1 MCTCTRDLEPRLL
14 IHSGLSALTCGARSG
29 GGSVG
34 AADLFVRYHA
44 DMATTGDTEGQVYM
58 CVTGAPAD
66 DSGVCVEH
74 GETACVISVRKPT

>member
-1 MCTCTRDLEPRLL
+1 
-14 IHSGLSALTCGARSG
+14 
-29 GGSVG
+29 
-34 AADLFVRYHA
+34 
-44 DMATTGDTEGQVYM
+44 MATTGDTEGQVYM